1 MGYRYRVC
9 TQVPLETCD
18 VVQNK
23 QQPQRNIETHRHA
36 DYKKKVPHHSMSW
49 VSNLLSHLLRN
60 QCLSESGRERQTPKH
75 KCQKRAASQNNNV
88 IVRQSSSQRKQA
100 KHFIFKQ

>member
-9 TQVPLETCD
+9 TQVPLETGD

-23 QQPQRNIETHRHA
+23 QQPQRNIEMHRHA

-60 QCLSESGRERQTPKH
+60 QCLSESRGNVKHQNTNAKREQLH
-75 KCQKRAASQNNNV
+75 KTTM
-88 IVRQSSSQRKQA
+88 
-100 KHFIFKQ
+100 

>member
-49 VSNLLSHLLRN
+49 VSNLLSHLLSN
-60 QCLSESGRERQTPKH
+60 QCLSESGRERQTPKEG
-75 KCQKRAASQNNNV
+75 SFT
-88 IVRQSSSQRKQA
+88 KQQCDCTS
-100 KHFIFKQ
+100 KQLSKKTGKTLHI